1 MDVIKVSARS
11 RTKAVAGAIAGIIR
25 EHNHVVVHAIGAGAV
40 NQAIKATALARHY
53 LELED
58 VHICMVPYFTDLEID
73 EKECTA
79 MELVIEPRDP
89 NAPKAQVG
97 ARRVQVQPQ
106 QQSAELK

>member
-25 EHNHVVVHAIGAGAV
+25 EQNHVTVHAIGAGAV

-53 LELED
+53 LELEN

-79 MELVIEPRDP
+79 MELVIEPRDLS
-89 NAPKAQVG
+89 APKIQDPVQRIQQTAQI
-97 ARRVQVQPQ
+97 A
-106 QQSAELK
+106 K

>member
-25 EHNHVVVHAIGAGAV
+25 DHNHVVVHAIGAGAV
-40 NQAIKATALARHY
+40 NQAIKAAALARHY

-58 VHICMVPYFTDLEID
+58 VHICLVPYFTDLEID
-73 EKECTA
+73 SKECTA

-89 NAPKAQVG
+89 NAVPSKTAVPHVRHLAQATATV
-97 ARRVQVQPQ
+97 AQ
-106 QQSAELK
+106 

>member
-25 EHNHVVVHAIGAGAV
+25 EQNHVVVHAIGAGAV

-58 VHICMVPYFTDLEID
+58 VHICMVPYFTDIEID

-79 MELVIEPRDP
+79 IEMVIEPRDLRTVP
-89 NAPKAQVG
+89 VRDTVKNISAPSEIKVSQ
-97 ARRVQVQPQ
+97 
-106 QQSAELK
+106 

>member
-25 EHNHVVVHAIGAGAV
+25 ERNHVVVHAIGAGAV

-58 VHICMVPYFTDLEID
+58 VHICMVPYFTDLQID
-73 EKECTA
+73 DKECTA
-79 MELVIEPRDP
+79 MELVIEPRTLSVTTVQSHIQQ
-89 NAPKAQVG
+89 AQTAAAQKVT
-97 ARRVQVQPQ
+97 
-106 QQSAELK
+106 S